1 MISIIDPCMGEDR
14 LLTPSEVAERL
25 RVNREVVYKW
35 LQSGKMK
42 GIRVGRLWRIR
53 SSDLDAFLQ

>member
-1 MISIIDPCMGEDR
+1 MISIIDPCMRED
-14 LLTPSEVAERL
+14 LLTPLEVAERL
-25 RVNREVVYKW
+25 RVNREAVYKW

-42 GIRVGRLWRIR
+42 GVRVGRHWRIR

>member
-1 MISIIDPCMGEDR
+1 MISIIDPCMGED